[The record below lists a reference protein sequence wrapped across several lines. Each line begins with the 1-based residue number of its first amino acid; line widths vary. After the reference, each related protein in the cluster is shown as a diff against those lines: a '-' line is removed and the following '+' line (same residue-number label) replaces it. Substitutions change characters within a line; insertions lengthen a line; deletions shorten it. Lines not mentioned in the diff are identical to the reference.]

1 MEITEC
7 GTTGRRESPS
17 RLIGHIT
24 LEVKHPGKPG
34 AGNQHAGFEVAGTG
48 NVTRGVGLRP
58 TPKGVEEPPNPT
70 VGAPVLDPTDEGALG
85 IVDCY
90 GPW

>member
-1 MEITEC
+1 MITEC
-7 GTTGRRESPS
+7 GTEGRHESLS
-17 RLIGHIT
+17 RSIGRIT

-34 AGNQHAGFEVAGTG
+34 AGNQHAGFDVAGAG
-48 NVTRGVGLRP
+48 NVTMGVGLRP
-58 TPKGVEEPPNPT
+58 TSKGVDEPPNPT

-85 IVDCY
+85 IADCC